1 MGTSSYG
8 VKSRRWLGMLYLTGR
23 ARNPEFDSTFCL
35 VDRQQKQYGGIEENG
50 KFDVVDNE
58 DV

>member
-1 MGTSSYG
+1 
-8 VKSRRWLGMLYLTGR
+8 MLYLTGR

-50 KFDVVDNE
+50 KFGVVDNE